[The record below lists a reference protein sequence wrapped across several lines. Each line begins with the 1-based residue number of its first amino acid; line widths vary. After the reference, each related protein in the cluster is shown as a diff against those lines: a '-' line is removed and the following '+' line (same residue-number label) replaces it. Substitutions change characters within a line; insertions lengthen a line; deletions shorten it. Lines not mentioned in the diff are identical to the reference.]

1 VLVYGSQAITYAVRD
16 RRHLWGLRPTKWLVL
31 STCADVLFIS
41 ILANRG
47 IAMAPLSLTV
57 LATLL
62 GAAVMFWMVLN
73 IVKIPT
79 FRKLRL
85 S

>member
-1 VLVYGSQAITYAVRD
+1 
-16 RRHLWGLRPTKWLVL
+16 VL